1 MRELTDLLAE
11 SNVTITGR
19 VDRIITGITYD
30 SRATRT
36 GNIFFALRGEHFNGH
51 KFVKMA
57 IENGASVI
65 VHDQDLSHYDPKVTY
80 IRVPDARAIMPHLAA
95 EFYRFPA
102 EEMLTIGITGTNGKT
117 TTTYYIQ
124 HLLAGAH
131 LQAAIIGT
139 TGVHWA
145 GQVESLTHT
154 TPESVDLQAIL
165 ADLAV
170 HGCSSAVMEVSSHAL
185 MQHRADDLFFNAAI
199 FTNLTQ
205 DHLDYHATMEAY
217 ARAKQVLFNQLSAS
231 AVAVINSDDPYG
243 ELMVENSPAKVVRF
257 GQKSGSEYRLA
268 QFELHDEL
276 THMAIK
282 TPKGD
287 YEFDTNA
294 VGLYNGY
301 NLLAAISVVM
311 ELGYEFSSFAHHLG
325 TLPIVPGRLQQ
336 IGKTEKRV
344 FIDYAHTPNAMETVL
359 EALRS
364 FYPSSR
370 LITVFGCGGDRD
382 KGKRPKMG
390 EIATTFSEYT
400 IITDDNPRS
409 ESAEAIIRDIIAG
422 CDPQS
427 DFEII
432 PHRKGA
438 IQRALTLATDD
449 TIVAVLGKGHE
460 NYQEIRGTRYHFNDT
475 EAIQSYQDEDGN

>member
-1 MRELTDLLAE
+1 MRELTDLLAGLE
-11 SNVTITGR
+11 ASITGR
-19 VDRIITGITYD
+19 VDRIITGIAYD
-30 SRATRT
+30 SRAIRT
-36 GNIFFALRGEHFNGH
+36 GNIFFALRGEHFDGH
-51 KFVKMA
+51 AFVKMA
-57 IENGASVI
+57 IENGAGTI
-65 VHDQDLSHYDPKVTY
+65 VHDQDLPEYDPKVTY
-80 IRVPDARAIMPHLAA
+80 IRVLNARTIMPRLAA
-95 EFYRFPA
+95 DFYGFPA
-102 EEMLTIGITGTNGKT
+102 KEMHTIGITGTNGKT

-131 LQAAIIGT
+131 QQAALIGT
-139 TGVHWA
+139 TGVRWA
-145 GQVESLTHT
+145 GQIESLRHT
-154 TPESVDLQAIL
+154 TPEAVDLQLIL
-165 ADLAV
+165 ADLNV
-170 HGCSSAVMEVSSHAL
+170 HGCQAAIMEVSSHAL
-185 MQHRADDLFFNAAI
+185 MQHRADELFFNAAI

-205 DHLDYHATMEAY
+205 DHLDYHATMDAY
-217 ARAKQVLFNQLSAS
+217 ARAKQLLFKGLSSAAS
-231 AVAVINSDDPYG
+231 AVINSDDPYG
-243 ELMVENSPAKVVRF
+243 DFMVQSSPARVIRY
-257 GQKSGSEYRLA
+257 GQNSGADYRLT
-268 QFELHDEL
+268 QFQPEDEL

-311 ELGYEFSSFAHHLG
+311 ELGHDFTSFAHHLA

-364 FYPSSR
+364 FYPSSK

-382 KGKRPKMG
+382 KGKRPIMG
-390 EIATTFSEYT
+390 KIATSFSEYT
-400 IITDDNPRS
+400 IITDDNPRT

-422 CDPQS
+422 CDPQA

-438 IQRALTLATDD
+438 IQRALTLATAD

-460 NYQEIRGTRYHFNDT
+460 NYQEIRGIRYHFNDT
-475 EAIQSYQDEDGN
+475 EAIQSYQDRNGH